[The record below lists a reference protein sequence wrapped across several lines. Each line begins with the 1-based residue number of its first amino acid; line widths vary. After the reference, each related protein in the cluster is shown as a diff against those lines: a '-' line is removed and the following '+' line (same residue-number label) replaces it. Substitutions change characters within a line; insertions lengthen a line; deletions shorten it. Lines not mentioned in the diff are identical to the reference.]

1 MSVVK
6 RDHNPEDDVRAAAPM
21 TEAALEQ
28 LIDRHADLVLRLAY
42 TYVGNR
48 ADAEDLVQ
56 TVFLKAFAGAPSFSD
71 AEHEKAWLIR
81 VTANASKD
89 ALRARKRRAVPVAL
103 DERVSD
109 TGVASLSEAGAVA
122 FPATHDSAASSY
134 EAPGP
139 VTEAVLTLPPAY
151 REVVFLYYYEEYS
164 TREIAALTDSSE
176 VAVRARLSRARKKMR
191 AALEGVC
198 HG

>member
-1 MSVVK
+1 MVK
-6 RDHNPEDDVRAAAPM
+6 RDHDPEDGVRTATAM
-21 TEAALEQ
+21 TEAALER
-28 LIDRHADLVLRLAY
+28 LIVRYADLVFRLAY

-48 ADAEDLVQ
+48 VDAEDVVQ
-56 TVFLKAFAGAPSFSD
+56 AVFLKAFTSAPPFND
-71 AEHEKAWLIR
+71 AQHEKAWLIR
-81 VTANASKD
+81 VTANAGKD

-103 DERVSD
+103 DERAPD
-109 TGVASLSEAGAVA
+109 ARAASLSEVPGPV
-122 FPATHDSAASSY
+122 TSSY

-139 VTEAVLTLPPAY
+139 VTEAVLALPPAY
-151 REVVFLYYYEEYS
+151 REVVFLYYYYEEYS

-191 AALEGVC
+191 VALEGVC

>member
-1 MSVVK
+1 
-6 RDHNPEDDVRAAAPM
+6 M
-21 TEAALEQ
+21 TETALEQ
-28 LIDRHADLVLRLAY
+28 LIGRHADMVYRLAY

-56 TVFLKAFAGAPSFSD
+56 TVFLKAFANDPSFTD

-81 VTANASKD
+81 VTANAGKD

-103 DERVSD
+103 DERAAD
-109 TGVASLSEAGAVA
+109 AGAAALPEVSG
-122 FPATHDSAASSY
+122 PVTSAY

-139 VTEAVLTLPPAY
+139 VTEAVLALPPAY
-151 REVVFLYYYEEYS
+151 REVVFLYYYEDYS

>member
-1 MSVVK
+1 MN
-6 RDHNPEDDVRAAAPM
+6 RDHSPEDGVRAAGAPM

-28 LIDRHADLVLRLAY
+28 LIGRHADMVYRLAY

-56 TVFLKAFAGAPSFSD
+56 MVFLKAFANAPSLTD

-81 VTANASKD
+81 VTANAGKD
-89 ALRARKRRAVPVAL
+89 ALRARKRREVPLAL
-103 DERVSD
+103 DERTADPCAPS
-109 TGVASLSEAGAVA
+109 
-122 FPATHDSAASSY
+122 P

-139 VTEAVLTLPPAY
+139 VTEAVLALPPAY
-151 REVVFLYYYEEYS
+151 REVVFLYYYEDYS

>member
-6 RDHNPEDDVRAAAPM
+6 RDHNPGGDVCTAAPM

-28 LIDRHADLVLRLAY
+28 LMDRYADLVLRLAY
-42 TYVGNR
+42 TYLGNR

-56 TVFLKAFAGAPSFSD
+56 TVFLKAFASAPSFNDSD
-71 AEHEKAWLIR
+71 HEKAWLIR

-103 DERVSD
+103 DERASD
-109 TGVASLSEAGAVA
+109 AGAASLSGA
-122 FPATHDSAASSY
+122 PSSTASSC

-139 VTEAVLTLPPAY
+139 VTEAVLALPPAY
-151 REVVFLYYYEEYS
+151 REVVYLYYYEEYS